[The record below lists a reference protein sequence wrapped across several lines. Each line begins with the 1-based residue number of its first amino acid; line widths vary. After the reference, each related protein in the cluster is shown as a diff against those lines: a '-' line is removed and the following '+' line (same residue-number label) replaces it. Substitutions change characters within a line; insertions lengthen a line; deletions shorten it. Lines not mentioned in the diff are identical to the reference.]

1 MSDTA
6 LSRQERDALLAELQT
21 LNSRLYPND
30 RSLSPDERE
39 AALLRERYY
48 GVLAEYAD
56 RLPRVVLSRCPLCGT
71 PLKRAFDPYG
81 LDGPWWWLIPL
92 CNFEEPRCCEHFKV
106 LLGALDLHGREPL
119 EVETEVRPGPD
130 VPFVVPALLSLLD
143 MVAVVGK
150 VSLATRDTA
159 YPIAYFST
167 EEIESINLHQPW
179 CRDELWFKDEN
190 GNPCWT
196 TANEVFDFDLLP
208 YVTDGRMRWVDL
220 DDPKVP
226 LYPVAGVKCQFL
238 DLPGDR
244 ERQQIVGGSRE
255 LIGLPDGEPLNPFEE

>member
-1 MSDTA
+1 MSDES
-6 LSRQERDALLAELQT
+6 LNRQERDTLVEELKT
-21 LNSRLYPND
+21 LTGGLYPQD

-39 AALLRERYY
+39 VALLRERYY
-48 GVLAEYAD
+48 AVLGEYAD
-56 RLPRVVLSRCPLCGT
+56 RLPRMVLSRCPHCET

-92 CNFEEPRCCEHFKV
+92 CKFEEPQCCDHFKV
-106 LLGALDLHGREPL
+106 LLGAVDLHGREPI
-119 EVETEVRPGPD
+119 EVDTEVRPGPD
-130 VPFVVPALLSLLD
+130 VPFVVPALLASPG
-143 MVAVVGK
+143 MIVVVGK
-150 VSLATRDTA
+150 IALSTGDTA

-167 EEIESINLHQPW
+167 SEIEPIQLHQPW
-179 CRDELWFKDEN
+179 CRNELWFTDEDD
-190 GNPCWT
+190 NPCWT
-196 TANEVFDFDLLP
+196 AANDVFDFDLLP

-226 LYPVAGVKCQFL
+226 LYPAAGEKCPFL
-238 DLPGDR
+238 NLSGDR